1 MKHIFLLFLLA
12 ILYSCSESG
21 QSSTRVNPVTLQSE
35 PEQLPSL
42 NDYTKKYIAE
52 IRSSIEVSES
62 DLTFLEA
69 AYSNDQDDEYNCE
82 LDLGANRRFK
92 YDLNQGQLFLNDDS
106 IKLEFNKV
114 EGLLSQGLI
123 GSWEMIETTERYQIV
138 TELIINDLEEAKLRK
153 TCNLK

>member
-1 MKHIFLLFLLA
+1 MKHLFLLSLLA
-12 ILYSCSESG
+12 TLYSCSESG
-21 QSSTRVNPVTLQSE
+21 QSSIRVNPETLQSE
-35 PEQLPSL
+35 PEEQPFL

-52 IRSSIEVSES
+52 IRSSIEVRES

-69 AYSNDQDDEYNCE
+69 AYNNDQDDEYNCE

-92 YDLNQGQLFLNDDS
+92 YDLFQGKLVLSDEF
-106 IKLEFNKV
+106 IKLEFTKV
-114 EGLLSQGLI
+114 DGLLSQGLI
-123 GSWEMIETTERYQIV
+123 GSWEMIETTERHQIV